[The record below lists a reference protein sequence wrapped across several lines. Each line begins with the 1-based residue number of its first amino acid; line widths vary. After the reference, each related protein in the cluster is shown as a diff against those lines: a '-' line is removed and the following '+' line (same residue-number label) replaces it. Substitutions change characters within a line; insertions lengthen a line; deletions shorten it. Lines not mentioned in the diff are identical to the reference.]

1 MRSDDPTRLRHELTV
16 GQLGQSSSRQAA
28 PLPLQHGPIA
38 RLQQGMG
45 LISNLKGIR
54 ELLIGLSLIP
64 GVGVEGCK
72 ILYIRVQDLGCTLR
86 LQNRFDLMR
95 WQPSGIRNHLH
106 RGPSRC
112 QPAHRGALVAPLHR
126 EANT

>member
-45 LISNLKGIR
+45 LVSNLQGLR
-54 ELLIGLSLIP
+54 ELFVRLGLIP
-64 GVGVEGCK
+64 GVGVKGRE
-72 ILYIRVQDLGCTLR
+72 ILHIWIEDFGYTLR

-106 RGPSRC
+106 RGP
-112 QPAHRGALVAPLHR
+112 G
-126 EANT
+126 